1 MGKRVLPGHAE
12 GRRERMNHHRVIVA
26 GAGPAGLVAAAYLAG
41 EGVPVTIVE
50 QARDLPDDLRAS
62 TFHPP
67 TLDMLER
74 FGVVPA
80 MIEQGLICPTWQFRD
95 RHAGVIATFEMARL
109 ADDTAHPYRLQ
120 CEQWRLTRMLRDKL
134 AANPDVTFLYD
145 AKATDVVQDA
155 DGVTLTIERPDGST
169 EPLRAAFLVG
179 ADGARSA
186 VRRALGIAFEG
197 MTIPE
202 TYLTLST
209 TFRFERVIPDLA
221 NIAYISDP
229 EEWFVLLQA
238 AGLWRV
244 LLPTAPEEAADES
257 RMLDPARI
265 EERMQGVHKNPAGYE
280 VRHRT
285 AYRVHERVAE
295 TYAKGRV
302 FLAGDAAHINNP
314 LGGMG
319 MNGGVHDAFNLAE
332 KLSQVWKGDADQT
345 LMERYSRQRRKV
357 AVDVVQQQAL
367 RNRQLLNQREPSVRR
382 AYHDELR
389 GIAADP
395 AKHHAHL
402 LRSSMIQS
410 LRDLE
415 AVA

>member
-1 MGKRVLPGHAE
+1 MDKSR
-12 GRRERMNHHRVIVA
+12 RVIVA

-41 EGVPVTIVE
+41 EGIPVTIVE
-50 QARDLPDDLRAS
+50 QERDLPDDLRAS

-67 TLDMLER
+67 TLDMLGR
-74 FGVVPA
+74 FPGVVDRLIA
-80 MIEQGLICPTWQFRD
+80 QGLICPTWQFRD
-95 RHAGVIATFEMARL
+95 RATGPIATFEMARL
-109 ADDTAHPYRLQ
+109 KDDTAHPYRLQ
-120 CEQWRLTRMLRDKL
+120 CEQWRLTRMLRDIL
-134 AANPDVTFLYD
+134 ADNPDVEFLYD
-145 AKATDVVQDA
+145 AKATEVAQDA
-155 DGVTLTIERPDGST
+155 DGVTLTIERPDGSA
-169 EPLRAAFLVG
+169 EKIAGAYLVG

-186 VRRALGIAFEG
+186 VRRSLGIGFDG

-209 TFRFERVIPDLA
+209 TFRFEDHIPDVA

-244 LLPTAPEEAADES
+244 LLPTAPEEAADEA
-257 RMLDPARI
+257 RMLAPARI
-265 EERMQGVHKNPAGYE
+265 QERMQGVWPNPAGYE
-280 VRHRT
+280 IRHRT
-285 AYRVHERVAE
+285 AYRVHERVADS
-295 TYAKGRV
+295 YVKGRV

-319 MNGGVHDAFNLAE
+319 MNGGVHDAFNLAQ
-332 KLSQVWKGDADQT
+332 KLSAVWRGEADLS

-357 AVDVVQQQAL
+357 ALDVVQQQAL
-367 RNRQLLNQREPSVRR
+367 RNRQLLNQRDPAVRK

-389 GIAADP
+389 GIVADP
-395 AKHHAHL
+395 EKHRAYL

-415 AVA
+415 DVA

>member
-1 MGKRVLPGHAE
+1 
-12 GRRERMNHHRVIVA
+12 
-26 GAGPAGLVAAAYLAG
+26 VAAAYLAG

-80 MIEQGLICPTWQFRD
+80 MIEQGLVCPTWQFRD

-145 AKATDVVQDA
+145 AKATDVAQDA

-169 EPLRAAFLVG
+169 EPLRAAFLIG

-265 EERMQGVHKNPAGYE
+265 EERMQGVHPNPAGYE

>member
-1 MGKRVLPGHAE
+1 MEQR
-12 GRRERMNHHRVIVA
+12 RVIVA
-26 GAGPAGLVAAAYLAG
+26 GAGPAGMVAAAYLAG
-41 EGVPVTIVE
+41 EGIPVAIVE
-50 QARDLPDDLRAS
+50 QERDLPADLRAS

-67 TLDMLER
+67 TLDMLTR
-74 FGVVPA
+74 FGVVDA
-80 MIEQGLICPTWQFRD
+80 MIAQGLVCPTWQFRD
-95 RHAGVIATFEMARL
+95 RHAGVIATFEMGRL

-120 CEQWRLTRMLRDKL
+120 CEQWRLTRMLRDQL
-134 AANPDVTFLYD
+134 AANPDVTFIYD
-145 AKATDVVQDA
+145 AKATGVTQDA
-155 DGVTLTIERPDGST
+155 DGVTLAIERPDGSA
-169 EPLRAAFLVG
+169 EQLRAAFLIG

-186 VRRALGIAFEG
+186 VRRSLGIAFDG

-209 TFRFERVIPDLA
+209 TFRFEAAIPDLA

-244 LLPTAPEEAADES
+244 LLPTAPEEAADEAK
-257 RMLDPARI
+257 MLDPARI
-265 EERMQGVHKNPAGYE
+265 EERMQGVLPNPAGYE
-280 VRHRT
+280 IRHRT
-285 AYRVHERVAE
+285 AYRVHERVAGS
-295 TYAKGRV
+295 YAMGRV

-332 KLSQVWKGDADQT
+332 KLTRVWRGED
-345 LMERYSRQRRKV
+345 LSVMERYSRQRRKV
-357 AVDVVQQQAL
+357 ALDVVQQQAL
-367 RNRQLLNQREPSVRR
+367 RNRQLLNQRDPAVRR

-395 AKHHAHL
+395 AKHHAYL

-415 AVA
+415 DVA

>member
-1 MGKRVLPGHAE
+1 MD
-12 GRRERMNHHRVIVA
+12 RVIVA
-26 GAGPAGLVAAAYLAG
+26 GAGPAGLVASATLAAA
-41 EGVPVTIVE
+41 GVPVTIVE
-50 QARDLPDDLRAS
+50 QERDLPDDLRAS

-67 TLDMLER
+67 TLDMLGR
-74 FGVVPA
+74 FPGVVEKLIA
-80 MIEQGLICPTWQFRD
+80 QGLICPTWQFRD
-95 RHAGVIATFEMARL
+95 RKDGVIATFEMARL
-109 ADDTAHPYRLQ
+109 SGDTAHPYRLQ
-120 CEQWRLTRMLRDKL
+120 CEQWRLTRMLRDIL
-134 AANPDVTFLYD
+134 AENPDVTFVYG
-145 AKATDVVQDA
+145 ARAAGVAQDA
-155 DGVTLTIERPDGST
+155 DGVTLTLERPDGST
-169 EPLRAAFLVG
+169 EELRGAWLIG

-186 VRRALGIAFEG
+186 VRRSLGIAFEG
-197 MTIPE
+197 VTIPE

-209 TFRFERVIPDLA
+209 TFRFEAAIPDLA

-238 AGLWRV
+238 AGMWRV
-244 LLPTAPEEAADES
+244 LLPTAPEEAADEA

-265 EERMQGVHKNPAGYE
+265 EQRMQGVWPNPAGYE

-319 MNGGVHDAFNLAE
+319 MNGGVHDAVNLGE
-332 KLSQVWKGDADQT
+332 KLSRVWKGEDPS
-345 LMERYSRQRRKV
+345 LMGRYSRQRRKV

-367 RNRQLLNQREPSVRR
+367 RNRQLLNQRDPSARR

-389 GIAADP
+389 AIAADP
-395 AKHHAHL
+395 EKHRAYL

-415 AVA
+415 QVA

>member
-1 MGKRVLPGHAE
+1 MEQR
-12 GRRERMNHHRVIVA
+12 RVIVA
-26 GAGPAGLVAAAYLAG
+26 GAGPAGMVAAAYLAG
-41 EGVPVTIVE
+41 EGIPVAIVE
-50 QARDLPDDLRAS
+50 QERDLPADLRAS

-67 TLDMLER
+67 TLDMLTR
-74 FGVVPA
+74 FGVVDA
-80 MIEQGLICPTWQFRD
+80 MIAQGLVCPTWQFRD
-95 RHAGVIATFEMARL
+95 RHAGVIATFEMGRL
-109 ADDTAHPYRLQ
+109 AGDTAHPYRLQ
-120 CEQWRLTRMLRDKL
+120 CEQWRLTRMLRDQL
-134 AANPDVTFLYD
+134 AANPDVTFIYD
-145 AKATDVVQDA
+145 AKATGVTQDA
-155 DGVTLTIERPDGST
+155 DGVTLAIERPDGST
-169 EPLRAAFLVG
+169 EQLRAAFLVG

-186 VRRALGIAFEG
+186 VRRSLGIAFEG

-209 TFRFERVIPDLA
+209 TFRFEAAIPDLA

-244 LLPTAPEEAADES
+244 LLPTAPEEAADEAK
-257 RMLDPARI
+257 MLDPARI
-265 EERMQGVHKNPAGYE
+265 EERMQGVLPNPAGYE
-280 VRHRT
+280 IRHRT
-285 AYRVHERVAE
+285 AYRVHERVAGS
-295 TYAKGRV
+295 YAMGRV

-332 KLSQVWKGDADQT
+332 KLTRVWRGED
-345 LMERYSRQRRKV
+345 LSVMERYSRQRRKV
-357 AVDVVQQQAL
+357 ALDVVQQQAL
-367 RNRQLLNQREPSVRR
+367 RNRQLLNQRDPAVRR

-395 AKHHAHL
+395 AKHHAYL

-415 AVA
+415 DVA

>member
-1 MGKRVLPGHAE
+1 MEQR
-12 GRRERMNHHRVIVA
+12 RVIVA
-26 GAGPAGLVAAAYLAG
+26 GAGPAGMVAAAYLAG
-41 EGVPVTIVE
+41 EGIPVAIVE
-50 QARDLPDDLRAS
+50 QERDLPADLRAS

-67 TLDMLER
+67 TLDMLTR
-74 FGVVPA
+74 FGVVEA
-80 MIEQGLICPTWQFRD
+80 MIAQGLVCPTWQFRD
-95 RHAGVIATFEMARL
+95 RHAGVIATFEMGRL
-109 ADDTAHPYRLQ
+109 AGDTAHPYRLQ
-120 CEQWRLTRMLRDKL
+120 CEQWRLTRMLRDQL
-134 AANPDVTFLYD
+134 AANPDVTFIYD
-145 AKATDVVQDA
+145 AKATEVTQDS
-155 DGVTLTIERPDGST
+155 DGVTLSIERPDGST
-169 EPLRAAFLVG
+169 EQLRAAFLIG

-186 VRRALGIAFEG
+186 VRRSLGIAFEG

-209 TFRFERVIPDLA
+209 TFRFEGAIPDLA

-244 LLPTAPEEAADES
+244 LLPTAPEEAADEAK
-257 RMLDPARI
+257 MLDPARI
-265 EERMQGVHKNPAGYE
+265 EERMQGVLPNPVGYE
-280 VRHRT
+280 IRHRT
-285 AYRVHERVAE
+285 AYRVHERVAGS
-295 TYAKGRV
+295 YAMGRV

-332 KLSQVWKGDADQT
+332 KLTRVWRGED
-345 LMERYSRQRRKV
+345 LSVMERYSRQRRKV
-357 AVDVVQQQAL
+357 ALDVVQQQAL
-367 RNRQLLNQREPSVRR
+367 RNRQLLNQRDPAVRR

-395 AKHHAHL
+395 AKHHAYL

-415 AVA
+415 DVA